1 MSEELAVQEK
11 KELVDAE
18 ERTVPAKYY
27 VPAADIYETEAA
39 LRVVLEMPGVKK
51 EDITVNLDRNVLQV
65 EGRIE
70 FSNYENTDA
79 VYTEYNIG
87 HFARSFSVGSA
98 VDPDTIEA
106 AVKDGILTL
115 TLHKRKEVRPRR
127 IEVA

>member
-27 VPAADIYETEAA
+27 VPAADIYETESA
-39 LRVVLEMPGVKK
+39 LSVVLEMPGVKK
-51 EDITVNLDRNVLQV
+51 EDITVDLDRNVLQV

-87 HFARSFSVGSA
+87 HFVRSFSIGSA
-98 VDPDTIEA
+98 VDPENIGAT
-106 AVKDGILTL
+106 VKDGILTL
-115 TLHKRKEVRPRR
+115 TLHKKKEVRPRR
-127 IEVA
+127 IAVN